1 MPATIEAIFAPVE
14 VASLPHRNLSEATCV
29 VFDILRATSVFVTA
43 LANGAKSVRAVGEV
57 PEALAT
63 RAADP
68 SVLLAGERHGL
79 RIRAPDTGSMD
90 FDLGN
95 SPREF
100 TPQAVA
106 NRKIVSTT
114 TNGTRALRACAG
126 AARVFAGSLLN
137 VSATANHLARLCPP
151 RLLLVCAGTG
161 EAMALEDVVAAGALC
176 SALETTNLAIQL
188 EDSAEV
194 ARRAFQQ
201 VESQLEAAL
210 AGSRN
215 GRRLTQNPELRD
227 DVAFC
232 ARRDVTQVVVAMN
245 AAGVL
250 SKI

>member
-1 MPATIEAIFAPVE
+1 
-14 VASLPHRNLSEATCV
+14 
-29 VFDILRATSVFVTA
+29 
-43 LANGAKSVRAVGEV
+43 
-57 PEALAT
+57 
-63 RAADP
+63 
-68 SVLLAGERHGL
+68 
-79 RIRAPDTGSMD
+79 
-90 FDLGN
+90 
-95 SPREF
+95 
-100 TPQAVA
+100 
-106 NRKIVSTT
+106 
-114 TNGTRALRACAG
+114 
-126 AARVFAGSLLN
+126 
-137 VSATANHLARLCPP
+137 
-151 RLLLVCAGTG
+151 
-161 EAMALEDVVAAGALC
+161 MALEDVVAAGALC